1 MAKKVSPERVLTE
14 HNQEL
19 SYLSDISPEDKPW
32 DKHRADADKTAL
44 MYRQKGFE
52 RNFQRIDECSRML
65 EFVMRPDLEKGRLFK
80 LANARFCR
88 VRLCPVCQWRK
99 SLMWR
104 ARFFTAVPKI
114 LKDYPNHRFIFLTLT
129 VKNCPLEDLR
139 ESIVQMNKA
148 WKKLSSRK
156 KFPAVGWVKSVEV
169 TMQRD
174 KKGQPVLPLKAH
186 PHFHSVLMV
195 PSTYFKGTHY
205 LSQKAWCEMW
215 KSCLG
220 VDYQPTVDVRAVK
233 PKSGSSED
241 VIAHNTNLIK
251 KSLIETLKYSAK
263 PSDFLDDPDFLEG
276 LTIQLHKTRSIAVGG
291 IFKQYISNKEPENL
305 INSEDADDEILANEG
320 KFLFGWRDYEKR
332 YRSL

>member
-19 SYLSDISPEDKPW
+19 SYLSDISPQDKPW

-52 RNFQRIDECSRML
+52 RNFERIDDCSRML

-139 ESIVQMNKA
+139 ETIAWMNKA
-148 WKKLSSRK
+148 WSKMTKRK

-169 TMQRD
+169 TKQ
-174 KKGQPVLPLKAH
+174 KKKTHESKSALMAH

-195 PSTYFKGTHY
+195 PSGYFAGKNY
-205 LSQKAWCEMW
+205 LSQKAWCELW

-220 VDYQPTVDVRAVK
+220 VDYQPTVHVQAIK